1 MFAKAMEK
9 IAENDQEQNAI
20 LRALAENEKIREKTY
35 LDLILI
41 IKDCVEALKRE

>member
-9 IAENDQEQNAI
+9 IAVNDQERNVI
-20 LRALAENEKIREKTY
+20 LRVLAENEKTREQTY